1 MHQVSPQDN
10 LFLHMESSSTPMH
23 VGLLCIYDQSTTK
36 TGQVRF
42 KEVIQTFNAR
52 LHKMEPLRLRTVK
65 VPFNLDYPYWIED
78 PDFDIEYHLRHIAL
92 PKPGDW
98 RQLCIQVSRLHARPL
113 DVNRP
118 LWEATII
125 EGLDNI
131 EGLPNNCFAIL
142 IKVHR
147 AIFDRDVGGQLLAAL
162 HDLDSDTVT
171 SPPEHPLTTER
182 IPTHFELLS
191 RAAVNRVR
199 ILGRYA
205 HVAQRYALPAA
216 KWLIKS
222 CLTQQSSLRY
232 APRTR
237 FNNCVSFHRSFDGI
251 HFSLEE
257 IKAIR
262 DARRKTCFND
272 VIIAIIAGALRT
284 YLRSKNELPDESLRA
299 IFPLPDRPAKNSE
312 KRVHH
317 FSYVFPRL
325 FTEIADPLERLRKIA
340 AHDSLARKRSAWL
353 NWQVADDVAKLFP
366 STLADLSL
374 RAAVTYQTTRHARPL
389 FNTFISS
396 IAGPHIP
403 LYHSGARMVASYGLD
418 MIYDTV
424 GLAHTAF
431 SYNGSI
437 TISVTACRNM
447 MPDPAFYMECLQRSF
462 NQLQQSVVMAAQR
475 KKEI

>member
-42 KEVIQTFNAR
+42 KEIIQTFKDR
-52 LHKMEPLRLRTVK
+52 LHKMAPLRLRTVK

-113 DVNRP
+113 DINRP

-125 EGLDNI
+125 EGL
-131 EGLPNNCFAIL
+131 PKNCFAIL
-142 IKVHR
+142 AKVHR
-147 AIFDRDVGGQLLAAL
+147 AIFDRDIGGQLLAAL
-162 HDLDSDTVT
+162 HDLDSNIVT
-171 SPPEHPLTTER
+171 SAPDHPLTTER
-182 IPTHFELLS
+182 IPTSLELLS

-222 CLTQQSSLRY
+222 FWTQQSSLRY

-237 FNNCVSFHRSFDGI
+237 FNECVSFHRSFDGVQ
-251 HFSLEE
+251 FTLED

-262 DARRKTCFND
+262 DGRPKICFND
-272 VIIAIIAGALRT
+272 VIIAIIAGGLRT

-325 FTEIADPLERLRKIA
+325 FTEITDPLERLRKIA
-340 AHDSLARKRSAWL
+340 AHDSLARKQSAWL
-353 NWQVADDVAKLFP
+353 NWQIADDVAKLFP

-374 RAAVTYQTTRHARPL
+374 RAAITYQTTRHARPL

-403 LYHSGARMVASYGLD
+403 LYHSGAQMVASYGLD

-431 SYNGSI
+431 SYNGAI

-447 MPDPAFYMECLQRSF
+447 MPDPAFYMECLQGSF
-462 NQLQQSVVMAAQR
+462 NQLQKATLTTEHVQ
-475 KKEI
+475 KEI